1 MQNGKTAD
9 PHTGG
14 TKVTKSQ
21 LKWMQSDLRRWIISL
36 TESYREPNA
45 GNVVNDPKIKAEI
58 ERLEILIKMLRSLSP
73 SDFSDSSTPKIE
85 SGIKIP
91 ALQPRDCHPRSKWTG
106 ILRQMKK
113 GDSIFVP
120 SHLMA
125 AILASAY
132 RINVITTRRLIG
144 HKVRI
149 WRTN

>member
-1 MQNGKTAD
+1 MADTESNGVA
-9 PHTGG
+9 
-14 TKVTKSQ
+14 VTKSQ
-21 LKWMQSDLRRWIISL
+21 LKGMQGDLRRWITCL
-36 TESYREPNA
+36 KESYREPAN
-45 GNVVNDPKIKAEI
+45 GNVVNDPKVKAEI
-58 ERLEILIKMLRSLSP
+58 DRLEILIRMVRSLAP
-73 SDFSDSSTPKIE
+73 SDFTASSTPKIE